1 MDHLIPQTSV
11 YTFAKSQ
18 FNKNFDFI
26 GGSRVEL
33 TFEPSWYSYLVPL
46 IHFYFVVIEQVSFT
60 GDSSVPD
67 RAMVEPDTV

>member
-46 IHFYFVVIEQVSFT
+46 IHFYFVVSEQVR
-60 GDSSVPD
+60 SVGNQ
-67 RAMVEPDTV
+67 AMVEPDTV